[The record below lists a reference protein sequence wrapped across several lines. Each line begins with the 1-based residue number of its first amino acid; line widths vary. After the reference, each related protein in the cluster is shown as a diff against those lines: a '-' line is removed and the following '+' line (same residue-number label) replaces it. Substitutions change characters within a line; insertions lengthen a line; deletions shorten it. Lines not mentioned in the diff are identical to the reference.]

1 LHQLLTQHEPDFLLS
16 LSPDVNSAGKTDESA
31 TQTDKDFARE
41 CQGSVH
47 QHPREFT
54 LRTLNT
60 NWWNNDDQ
68 TSASQCPSRDQSD
81 LLKMVDYMLGT
92 GFESTET
99 QTPTELIMIPRDVQ
113 MLNSRNAIFNGI
125 IQSRKN
131 MIATEDGL
139 ESTTLEYK
147 LRQARDLE
155 TTRSLI
161 ASVVC
166 DQLATFCALE
176 REDMHLDAAIVD
188 MGLDSLLAIEFKNW
202 IMHTLQAPMQTT
214 EILDAPSLNHLVQLI
229 CQRSKLVK
237 DDYEGTNG
245 HHINGH
251 GEGSTP
257 KTLTE
262 VEDPKNSTT
271 ALPPPLPLPKLED
284 LIERHL
290 SSIRPF
296 ASDEEFNNSLRL
308 AEEFCAEGGPGARL
322 YERMQAMKAGDPENW
337 YHDLFLNNQY
347 LCRPGPLA
355 PYTLFF
361 FTHPLS
367 EIAHSQAER
376 SALIA
381 STLIRYKK
389 DLEKGLIQPRY
400 MNEQPLCM
408 DLYKNLFSACREP
421 RAELDVFEAHPGND
435 FFVALRRGQAYRVE
449 FASLNDDQMFG
460 QLEATFA
467 SILEIRLEGVDWLGI
482 LSGEHRTTWAK
493 NYCDLLDDSTQNLEY
508 VQTIQRSA
516 FIICLDESSPENAE
530 QRARQVHFGD
540 GSNRW
545 FDKSIQYIVC
555 ANGVSGILAD
565 HTGLDAPTV
574 ADINL
579 RIARALR
586 DYNPDSGIKKSSAL
600 PFEKVVHTSFDG
612 YESNVQRVRVSYLE
626 TIAKRQHFFTSL
638 KFGSAFMREYKL
650 PPNSVF
656 QLVVQLAARYF
667 FGYVPACW
675 ETVLQTIF
683 HKGRVEINQVVS
695 VEVAE
700 FVKTAAD
707 EETPLSL
714 CKQKLIEGARRH
726 SGNILAATR
735 SGGFDRFLSLLRE
748 IGKDGEKDPELY
760 SDPPYTRSRPR
771 KIMSSC
777 FKTHMAENG
786 CVQRDD
792 DSIWLHFEVES
803 DRYVVLPSQITNP
816 N

>member
-1 LHQLLTQHEPDFLLS
+1 MQA
-16 LSPDVNSAGKTDESA
+16 DV
-31 TQTDKDFARE
+31 DFAWE
-41 CQGSVH
+41 EKEFIH
-47 QHPREFT
+47 HKPREFI
-54 LRTLNT
+54 LRTLNIDQSED
-60 NWWNNDDQ
+60 NNQ
-68 TSASQCPSRDQSD
+68 ISASQNPSRQQLD
-81 LLKMVDYMLGT
+81 LYKLIDYLL
-92 GFESTET
+92 STERDSRET
-99 QTPTELIMIPRDVQ
+99 RIPTELFLIPRYDGN
-113 MLNSRNAIFNGI
+113 LDARNALFSDIISPGQDTAANENG
-125 IQSRKN
+125 S
-131 MIATEDGL
+131 
-139 ESTTLEYK
+139 ESTTLEND
-147 LRQARDLE
+147 LRLANDLE
-155 TTRSLI
+155 TVRSLI

-166 DQLATFCALE
+166 DQLATFCALD
-176 REDMHLDAAIVD
+176 RDDMRLDTAIVD
-188 MGLDSLLAIEFKNW
+188 VGLDSLLAIELKNW
-202 IMHTLQAPMQTT
+202 IMRTLQAPMQTT
-214 EILDAPSLNHLVQLI
+214 EILDAPSLNHLVLLI
-229 CQRSKLVK
+229 SQRSKLVK
-237 DDYEGTNG
+237 VAFESTNG
-245 HHINGH
+245 LHINGH
-251 GEGSTP
+251 SEGSTTRTP
-257 KTLTE
+257 AGGE
-262 VEDPKNSTT
+262 HSNHSTMV
-271 ALPPPLPLPKLED
+271 LPPPLPLPKLED

-296 ASDEEFNNSLRL
+296 ASDEEFSKSLRL
-308 AEEFCAEGGPGARL
+308 ADEFRAEGGPGARL
-322 YERMQAMKAGDPENW
+322 YQRMQALKASDPENW

-367 EIAHSQAER
+367 EATHSQSER

-389 DLEKGLIQPRY
+389 NLEKGVIKPRY

-421 RAELDVFEAHPGND
+421 RADIDVFEAHPGND
-435 FFVALRRGQAYRVE
+435 FFVVLRRGHAYRIE
-449 FASLNDDQMFG
+449 FASVNHDHMLI
-460 QLEATFA
+460 QLKATFA
-467 SILEIRLEGVDWLGI
+467 SILDIDLKVVDWLGI
-482 LSGEHRTTWAK
+482 LSGEHRTTWAR
-493 NYCDLLDDSTQNLEY
+493 NYRDFLEDSTQNLEY
-508 VQTIQRSA
+508 IQTIQRSA
-516 FIICLDESSPENAE
+516 FIICLDESSPESAE
-530 QRARQVHFGD
+530 ERARQVHFGD

-555 ANGVSGILAD
+555 SNGISGVLAD

-579 RIARALR
+579 RIASAIR
-586 DYNPDSGIKKSSAL
+586 DYDPNSVIQKSQAL
-600 PFEKVVHTSFDG
+600 PFRKVVHTSFAG
-612 YESNVQRVRVSYLE
+612 YQSNIQRVQVSYRE

-638 KFGSAFMREYKL
+638 QFGSSFMREYKV
-650 PPNSVF
+650 PPNSAF

-695 VEVAE
+695 IEVAE
-700 FVKTAAD
+700 FVTAAAD
-707 EETPLSL
+707 ETTPLSL
-714 CKQKLIEGARRH
+714 CRQKLIEAARRH

-760 SDPPYTRSRPR
+760 KDPPYTRSRPR

-803 DRYVVLPSQITNP
+803 DRYVVLLCKSTNP